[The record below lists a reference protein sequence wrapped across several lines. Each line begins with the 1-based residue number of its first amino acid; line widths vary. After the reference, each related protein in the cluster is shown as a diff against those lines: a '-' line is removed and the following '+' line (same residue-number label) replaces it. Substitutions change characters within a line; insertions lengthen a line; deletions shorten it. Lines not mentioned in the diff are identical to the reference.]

1 MVWDDCGG
9 SSNWYSEMKL
19 NINARVTHTVEIFWL
34 FYALGIVIIMSIGLW
49 GIFFLQSIPAPRTKL
64 MAVVL
69 CIIIIL
75 VGLYFSY
82 QWNIKKRE
90 IRIFT
95 QQVEESIKQYLTRH
109 KT

>member
-1 MVWDDCGG
+1 ML
-9 SSNWYSEMKL
+9 Y
-19 NINARVTHTVEIFWL
+19 EIFWL
-34 FYALGIVIIMSIGLW
+34 FYALGIVILISIGFL
-49 GIFFLQSIPAPRTKL
+49 GIFFFQSVPARRTKV

-95 QQVEESIKQYLTRH
+95 QQVEETIKQYLAKH

>member
-1 MVWDDCGG
+1 ML
-9 SSNWYSEMKL
+9 Y
-19 NINARVTHTVEIFWL
+19 EIFWL
-34 FYALGIVIIMSIGLW
+34 FYALGIVILISIGLW

-69 CIIIIL
+69 SVIIIL
-75 VGLYFSY
+75 AGSYFSY

-95 QQVEESIKQYLTRH
+95 QQVEESIKQYLARH
-109 KT
+109 KTSY